1 MPLPEAERNAIH
13 DYCVRD
19 LPGDIEWHVNEFRFI
34 PETELRK
41 RLGRAFYT
49 ARYIY
54 KLGEAL
60 SVSGDEQHAFVKF
73 QIVQYASIYEAV
85 ISNLLWGAYRNH
97 PAVVALES
105 HEVLTEVSGFSK
117 LMAAT
122 FDGSVVHTAVYKTK
136 NKLRN
141 NIAFR
146 DKVDCAVT
154 IGLVDESYAEEIKE
168 LYTLRNLAHIE
179 NEAQR
184 QIDVEIEQSKKAYW
198 RMQPFLQRINA
209 LICPDPVKE

>member
-1 MPLPEAERNAIH
+1 M
-13 DYCVRD
+13 
-19 LPGDIEWHVNEFRFI
+19 NEFRFI

-73 QIVQYASIYEAV
+73 QIMQYASIYEAV
-85 ISNLLWGAYRNH
+85 ISNLLWGTYRDH
-97 PAVVALES
+97 PAVAALES

-117 LMAAT
+117 SMAAT
-122 FDGSVVHTAVYKTK
+122 FDGNTVHTAVYKTK
-136 NKLRN
+136 KKLRN
-141 NIAFR
+141 NIAFG
-146 DKVDCAVT
+146 DKVDCAVK
-154 IGLVDESYAEEIKE
+154 IGLVDDSYPEEIKE
-168 LYTLRNLAHIE
+168 LYSLRNLAHIE

-184 QIDVEIEQSKKAYW
+184 RIELEIEQSKKAYW
-198 RMQPFLQRINA
+198 RMQPFLAAHQCAYLSGPR
-209 LICPDPVKE
+209 

>member
-1 MPLPEAERNAIH
+1 MPEAERNAIH

>member
-1 MPLPEAERNAIH
+1 MALPEAERNAIH
-13 DYCVRD
+13 DYCIRD
-19 LPGDIEWHVNEFRFI
+19 LPGDIEWHMNEFRFI

-73 QIVQYASIYEAV
+73 QIMQYASIYEAV
-85 ISNLLWGAYRNH
+85 ISNLLWGSYRDH

-117 LMAAT
+117 SVAAT
-122 FDGSVVHTAVYKTK
+122 FDGKAMHAAIYKTK
-136 NKLRN
+136 KKLRN
-141 NIAFR
+141 NIAFG
-146 DKVDCAVT
+146 DKVDCAVK
-154 IGLVDESYAEEIKE
+154 IGLVDDSYAKEIKE

-179 NEAQR
+179 NEAHR
-184 QIDVEIEQSKKAYW
+184 QIEVEIEQSKKAYW

-209 LICPDPVKE
+209 LVRPGPVKE